1 MLRIAVCDDNNVS
14 CVSIEKIV
22 KSAFERLMIKVRTV
36 THLNGITLMKDH
48 CREPFDIIFLD
59 IDMPE
64 MTGFDVAETLR
75 KNFSKC
81 IIIFITSHSE
91 LVYESLDFQ
100 PFHFIRKSCSIPLSE
115 SIPKVIEKLADH
127 MQINERIILE
137 DDISGRCAVHY
148 DEIIFIKG
156 DRHYVEYH
164 IVGKEEPVRMR
175 GTMKE
180 CEEKFSRNNFVKIHK
195 SYILNLKYLRTIN
208 LSDSDITLKTG
219 GRRLP
224 MGRSF
229 KKSIDEK
236 YTLYLRSMS

>member
-22 KSAFERLMIKVRTV
+22 KSAFERLMINVRTV
-36 THLNGITLMKDH
+36 THLNGITLMNDH

-75 KNFSKC
+75 RNFSKC

-137 DDISGRCAVHY
+137 DDISGRCVVHY
-148 DEIIFIKG
+148 DSVHLPCRRK
-156 DRHYVEYH
+156 Y
-164 IVGKEEPVRMR
+164 
-175 GTMKE
+175 
-180 CEEKFSRNNFVKIHK
+180 RNLL
-195 SYILNLKYLRTIN
+195 SWCRY
-208 LSDSDITLKTG
+208 SDS
-219 GRRLP
+219 GRY
-224 MGRSF
+224 S
-229 KKSIDEK
+229 KEV
-236 YTLYLRSMS
+236 